1 MSRIIFLHGASS
13 SGKST
18 LAQAI
23 RAASPDPWMH
33 LCFDTFR
40 DSGALKPDSYPNWP
54 DKRSAVFSALHQ
66 SFQAF
71 ADAGLDLIVEHIL
84 DTPGWHAN
92 LQQRFASHDL
102 LFVGLHT
109 SSDALDTR
117 EKSRVNR
124 ARGSAREDATRIH
137 AGLNYDLEL
146 DGTAPPQFN
155 AKQVL
160 TATPSP
166 GSAFF
171 ASSIDI

>member
-33 LCFDTFR
+33 LCFDTCR

-71 ADAGLDLIVEHIL
+71 ADAGLDLILEHIL

-109 SSDALDTR
+109 PANTLD
-117 EKSRVNR
+117 
-124 ARGSAREDATRIH
+124 AREDATRIH

-166 GSAFF
+166 SSAFF

>member
-33 LCFDTFR
+33 LSFDTFR
-40 DSGALKPDSYPNWP
+40 DSGALMPASYSDWASNR
-54 DKRSAVFSALHQ
+54 DAVFAALHQ

-71 ADAGLDLIVEHIL
+71 ADAGLDLVIEHIL
-84 DTPGWHAN
+84 DTQGWHAD
-92 LQQRFASHDL
+92 LQQRFTGHDL

-109 SSDALDTR
+109 PADILDVR
-117 EKSRVNR
+117 ENARTNR
-124 ARGSAREDATRIH
+124 ARGSARQDATRIH
-137 AGLNYDLEL
+137 AGLKYDLEL
-146 DGTAPPQFN
+146 DGTASPQSN

-160 TATPSP
+160 AAIPSP
-166 GSAFF
+166 SSAFF
-171 ASSIDI
+171 ASPVDI